1 MSSVAGTS
9 STSVLIQA
17 GAKSTAV
24 ATSTGTT
31 STSSTT
37 AFHTGTPTLVASSA
51 STTSGS
57 RLSGGAKTAIGL
69 SSAVALVAM
78 VAAALLCLYRRKRRR
93 NPPHRSLRTHLQFA
107 QNIPPSSSPTPLI
120 SPVNSANNRGG
131 PLTPPLR
138 LRDRK
143 FLASI
148 LRPGNRSP
156 SPPLTPL
163 TPAYSTPYN
172 SGGNFPASPICSP
185 TTSKLVPRH
194 ERKPHVHGGSLG
206 SVSVDSTLPPI
217 PPQIALSMV
226 GGPTG
231 TNSRGSLSS
240 YGTSSMT
247 GHSSLRNEITIPPP
261 VSPPAAAAYFS
272 GAGSPN
278 PPSSPAR
285 PPRPHDA
292 PLEIPDL
299 VSPAS
304 PTSLVAPLGPPP
316 NRALPPPPPN
326 PLSAALV
333 PGSTASFTAVG
344 GRAAMMMPRGP
355 ARVTATASAAGR
367 EIDEVDRDG
376 DEYINLR
383 GVSWGSWSDSKASE
397 VVGASTA
404 SSTTITG
411 SR

>member
-1 MSSVAGTS
+1 MSSVAATTS
-9 STSVLIQA
+9 STSVLVQA

-24 ATSTGTT
+24 VASTWTASASLSVVSHTS
-31 STSSTT
+31 
-37 AFHTGTPTLVASSA
+37 TPTLVGSSA
-51 STTSGS
+51 STTLGS
-57 RLSGGAKTAIGL
+57 RLSGGAKVAIGI
-69 SSAVALVAM
+69 SSAVALVAL

-93 NPPHRSLRTHLQFA
+93 SSPYRSLRTHLRLA

-148 LRPGNRSP
+148 LGPGNRSP

-163 TPAYSTPYN
+163 TPAYSTAYN
-172 SGGNFPASPICSP
+172 SGGNFPTSPICSP
-185 TTSKLVPRH
+185 TTNKLIPRH
-194 ERKPHVHGGSLG
+194 ERKPRVHGGSLG
-206 SVSVDSTLPPI
+206 SVSVGSTLPPI
-217 PPQIALSMV
+217 PPHNALSMV

-240 YGTSSMT
+240 YGASSMT
-247 GHSSLRNEITIPPP
+247 GHSSLRNEISIPSP
-261 VSPPAAAAYFS
+261 VPLPAAAHIS
-272 GAGSPN
+272 GTGTPN

-299 VSPAS
+299 ISPAS
-304 PTSLVAPLGPPP
+304 PLGPPP

-326 PLSAALV
+326 PLGAALV

-344 GRAAMMMPRGP
+344 GRAAFMVPRGTTR
-355 ARVTATASAAGR
+355 ATATAAAPGR
-367 EIDEVDRDG
+367 ETEEDDREG
-376 DEYINLR
+376 YEYNNLR
-383 GVSWGSWSDSKASE
+383 GVSWGSWSDSKTSE
-397 VVGASTA
+397 VMGASTA
-404 SSTTITG
+404 SSATITG